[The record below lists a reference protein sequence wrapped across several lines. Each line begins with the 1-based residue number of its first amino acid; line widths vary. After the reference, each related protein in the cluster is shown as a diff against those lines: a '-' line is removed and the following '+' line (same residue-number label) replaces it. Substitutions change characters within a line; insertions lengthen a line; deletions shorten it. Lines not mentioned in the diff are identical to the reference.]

1 MVTVKSKLCFGSGQ
15 FVGGAKTLHNQCA
28 VDSNLP
34 AKKFVNKTNLARE
47 FWKNVGVMPP
57 TAQKFIPFLE

>member
-47 FWKNVGVMPP
+47 FWKKCWSNAANCSEIY
-57 TAQKFIPFLE
+57 TIS